1 MHGNRKV
8 LLALAGALCLPPVTR
23 AVASD
28 VPGLSN
34 LIELLRPPGD
44 SGNQGFSTTAPTT
57 SRARPAAD
65 DAASRTTA
73 PSGVAAAALA
83 LPFQAGSAVLT
94 PDAEKFLEALG
105 QALKSTELSR
115 YRFRIEGHT
124 DTTGEAPANLALSA
138 RRAATVRQH
147 LISRHGVAPSRLE
160 SLGLGETQLLV
171 ETPDAT
177 AEPLNR
183 RVQIVNLGG

>member
-1 MHGNRKV
+1 MHGNRHLV
-8 LLALAGALCLPPVTR
+8 LALAGALCLTSVTP
-23 AVASD
+23 ASAAD

-44 SGNQGFSTTAPTT
+44 RGSQGFSTTAPTT
-57 SRARPAAD
+57 SRARPVAD

-83 LPFQAGSAVLT
+83 LPFQSGSAVLT

-105 QALKSTELSR
+105 QALNSTELSR

-124 DTTGEAPANLALSA
+124 DTTGEAPANLALSS

-177 AEPLNR
+177 VEPLNR